1 MPLQSPDIRF
11 IYRGTV
17 RRTRGKCIPH
27 SCHRA
32 VPGMSITSPLLNPDK
47 VPQREFRQACT
58 YQLYHENDF
67 PKPTWHD
74 ERHETPNCASW
85 NKHEPKTLSPP
96 LPRTFLERRV
106 LPPVS
111 TERRRA
117 EFHHASRFSSKA
129 LREIIIANLSL

>member
-11 IYRGTV
+11 IYRGSV

-96 LPRTFLERRV
+96 LPRTLSATSSLLSPLSVAGQSSTTLHVSLARRCV
-106 LPPVS
+106 
-111 TERRRA
+111 R
-117 EFHHASRFSSKA
+117 
-129 LREIIIANLSL
+129 